1 MKLVTYKGPL
11 GPRVGILREGKVLDL
26 QQNEPELPTDIIAL
40 LRMGERAKP
49 LLERVLQRGTVLETE
64 VKRLAPIPHPQKV
77 ICVGLN
83 YSDHARETG
92 ATPPPEPVIF
102 NKFPTAIIGPEE
114 PIRLPRESAN
124 VDYEAELVVVIGRA
138 GRRIPENEALD
149 YVAGY
154 MCGNDVSARD
164 WQMQKPGGQWLL
176 GKSFDTF
183 APTGPYLVT
192 RDEISNPHALGV
204 RLILN
209 GQVMQQSNTNQF
221 IFNIPQL
228 IAYVSQV
235 CTLEVGDLLFT
246 GTPGGVGFARKPP
259 VFLRDGDVVEVE
271 IEGIGT
277 LKNVVVADR

>member
-1 MKLVTYKGPL
+1 MRLVTYQGPL
-11 GPRVGILREGKVLDL
+11 GPRVGILRDGKVLDL
-26 QQNEPELPTDIIAL
+26 QQNEAELPTDMIAL
-40 LRMGERAKP
+40 LRMGERARP
-49 LLERVLQRGTVLETE
+49 LLEKVLQRGTPLDTE
-64 VKRLAPIPHPQKV
+64 IKWLAPILHPQKV

-83 YSDHARETG
+83 YCDHARETG

-192 RDEISNPHALGV
+192 RDEIADPHQLGV

-221 IFNIPQL
+221 IFTIPQL

-271 IEGIGT
+271 IESIGT
-277 LKNVVVADR
+277 LKNAVVAD